1 MLKSIT
7 LKNIGKSIVFISAF
21 VIFASSMTAVLGALL
36 GFREEVE
43 TYVSGKVKLNLFDFF
58 ISHYSILCLIF
69 VVLGS
74 IYFISAVNL
83 LKRKNWARLFLIWFS
98 GILIIIVI
106 VFWFQIISWSQFF
119 DSKGLVASAI
129 IAILVCALP
138 LTGLIF
144 FLQTKKVRDIFKGD
158 SNKVHIYNP
167 ER

>member
-21 VIFASSMTAVLGALL
+21 VVFTASMTAVFGALL
-36 GFREEVE
+36 GFHEEVE
-43 TYVSGKVKLNLFDFF
+43 TYMAGKAKINLFDFF

-74 IYFISAVNL
+74 IYFISAINL

-98 GILIIIVI
+98 GILIILNII
-106 VFWFQIISWSQFF
+106 FWFQIVSWSQFF
-119 DSKGLVASAI
+119 DSKGLVATAI
-129 IAILVCALP
+129 IAILMNAIP
-138 LTGLIF
+138 LGFLIL
-144 FLQTKKVRDIFKGD
+144 FLQTKQVRDKFRGD
-158 SNKVHIYNP
+158 SMKVHVYNP